1 MSLSPK
7 SEALS
12 GLYRNCLFRSDV
24 RVNVHDQV
32 ARELSDHVLRWKRGA
47 PDAALFK
54 GELNQLTVYALQYGA
69 DVEVAPSP
77 FDDFALVH
85 TSLQGGAEIEADGH
99 TLNVS
104 EGRTAILSPRDR
116 LRMRWYAGTRQL
128 IIKIPNAL
136 LRAAT
141 EQDAA
146 HEARLVPGYLVPR
159 ALNLQW
165 DLLVQSLLGLLS
177 IEQASAVHPAW
188 RDHFERNIALFLL
201 AHQPTAPLS
210 PLGPSGSAVEA
221 VDHGHGS
228 FDGYAGA
235 SRQTDALLE
244 YANAK
249 LAAPVSLEDLANAVG
264 VSVRSLN
271 ALCQRHFGV
280 APMTLLRNMRLDA
293 VRAHLILA
301 PNASV
306 TDTALA
312 YGFGHLGRFSAYYQA
327 RFNELPRETQR
338 KSGVL

>member
-1 MSLSPK
+1 MPLSPK

-32 ARELSDHVLRWKRGA
+32 AHELADHVLRWKRGA

-69 DVEVAPSP
+69 DVEVVPSP

-104 EGRTAILSPRDR
+104 EGRTAILAPRDR

-141 EQDAA
+141 AQDAA
-146 HEARLVPGYLVPR
+146 HETGLVPGYLVPR
-159 ALNLQW
+159 ELNLQW

-177 IEQASAVHPAW
+177 IEQASSVDPSW

-210 PLGPSGSAVEA
+210 PVAPIGSALEA
-221 VDHGHGS
+221 AAHGHGS
-228 FDGYAGA
+228 FDDYAGA
-235 SRQTDALLE
+235 SRHTDALLE

-249 LAAPVSLEDLANAVG
+249 LSAPVSLEDLANAVG

-293 VRAHLILA
+293 VRAHLLLA

-306 TDTALA
+306 TETALA

>member
-7 SEALS
+7 SEVLS

-24 RVNVHDQV
+24 RVSVHDQV
-32 ARELSDHVLRWKRGA
+32 AHELADHVLHWRRGA

-54 GELNQLTVYALQYGA
+54 GKLNQLTVYALQYGA
-69 DVEVAPSP
+69 DVEVVPSP

-104 EGRTAILSPRDR
+104 EGRTAILAPRDR

-128 IIKIPNAL
+128 IIKIPHAL

-141 EQDAA
+141 AHDAA
-146 HEARLVPGYLVPR
+146 HEASLMPGYLVPR
-159 ALNLQW
+159 ELNLQW

-177 IEQASAVHPAW
+177 SEQASAVHPSW
-188 RDHFERNIALFLL
+188 LDHFERNIALFLL
-201 AHQPTAPLS
+201 AHQPAAPIF
-210 PLGPSGSAVEA
+210 PLGSAVEA
-221 VDHGHGS
+221 ASSSQGHFDEYVGS
-228 FDGYAGA
+228 
-235 SRQTDALLE
+235 SRRTDALLE
-244 YANAK
+244 YVDAK
-249 LAAPVSLEDLANAVG
+249 LSAPVSLEDLANAAG
-264 VSVRSLN
+264 ISVRSLN

-293 VRAHLILA
+293 VRARLVLD
-301 PNASV
+301 PSASV

-327 RFNELPRETQR
+327 RFNELPRETQK
-338 KSGVL
+338 KSGIL